1 MAIINGKGLVTADVS
16 ASASIPLCGSG
27 NSSSS
32 NNSILLLHP
41 RCCCCCSSFSLP
53 HHADAT
59 PTAPSTRRDA
69 DKLEPGAPRHDD
81 DGAAVFGTEDG
92 ADGAVGGGVEEV
104 DAG

>member
-27 NSSSS
+27 NSSS

-41 RCCCCCSSFSLP
+41 RYCCCSSSFSLP
-53 HHADAT
+53 HYADAA
-59 PTAPSTRRDA
+59 PTAPSIRRDA
-69 DKLEPGAPRHDD
+69 DEFEPGAPRHDD
-81 DGAAVFGTEDG
+81 NGAAVFGAEDG